1 MSINY
6 LGKSYPVKINII
18 KTFTGVISNIK
29 RFVPRTV
36 LLSLTVFYIS
46 RYWLGSDK
54 ESIVLWEF
62 ALIDRKVKLKTAGS
76 ISQFEVCLLQL
87 KLRRMRSF

>member
-1 MSINY
+1 MEHELS
-6 LGKSYPVKINII
+6 GKILPGKKKLFRLLQV
-18 KTFTGVISNIK
+18 VLALMQ
-29 RFVPRTV
+29 RFVLE
-36 LLSLTVFYIS
+36 LLLPSLTMFYIS
-46 RYWLGSDK
+46 RYWLGLDQ
-54 ESIVLWEF
+54 EFIVLWEF